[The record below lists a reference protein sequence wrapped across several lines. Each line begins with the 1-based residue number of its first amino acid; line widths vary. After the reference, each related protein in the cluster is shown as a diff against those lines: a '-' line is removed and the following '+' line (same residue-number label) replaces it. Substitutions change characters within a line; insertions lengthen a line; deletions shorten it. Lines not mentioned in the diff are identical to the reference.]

1 MGLEDASRCGGPDK
15 QKVLG
20 LLLLFIRGP
29 LSLGCDVDF
38 STSVVFS
45 WLNIRCKCLWGQE
58 GAFGY
63 LEKVR
68 VLRKRLMLFL
78 KWG

>member
-1 MGLEDASRCGGPDK
+1 MRLALGDQTNKKCLVSFSRSP
-15 QKVLG
+15 
-20 LLLLFIRGP
+20 P
-29 LSLGCDVDF
+29 LRYDVNF

-45 WLNIRCKCLWGQE
+45 KLNIRCKCLWGQE

-68 VLRKRLMLFL
+68 VLRKCLMLFL